1 MKQSSRNT
9 FLKSSMHGGSR
20 QSLVERECSVGRR
33 SRSWSVLSE
42 MRDETQNDSAGNG
55 ETLQGPLKTRYA
67 LEYKFKCAAEVKV
80 VEKPSRIRKI
90 VKVTKGTC

>member
-1 MKQSSRNT
+1 MFCWQKEQ
-9 FLKSSMHGGSR
+9 
-20 QSLVERECSVGRR
+20 VVVCAERDA
-33 SRSWSVLSE
+33 
-42 MRDETQNDSAGNG
+42 DETQNDSAGNG